1 MVTNSLHHTDIN
13 PMDMDICLNSLQIIH
28 NKVRI
33 YFQIQTNFGKWILA
47 YQIQSALISI
57 LSRQIGI
64 SHSNSLNALFNEFD
78 RQKFLIGNQR
88 SGEKK
93 QLIFSLIFFIYF

>member
-28 NKVRI
+28 NKVSI
-33 YFQIQTNFGKWILA
+33 YLFQIQTHFGKWILA
-47 YQIQSALISI
+47 SYQIQSALISI

-64 SHSNSLNALFNEFD
+64 SHSNSLNALFNESID
-78 RQKFLIGNQR
+78 KN
-88 SGEKK
+88 SW
-93 QLIFSLIFFIYF
+93 